1 MKKIKNKDL
10 LIFYIVFLIV
20 FLFSTLWIIKGYIE
34 YISSLLALVIGFNNY
49 YITNLNIEKVNKNNF
64 YINFIKMGIKF
75 FIIFLGFT
83 ILYIMCINLSI
94 DNSYVMLAYGINIVL
109 MNYNL
114 ILSFIFKGDVKKW

>member
-75 FIIFLGFT
+75 FIIFLGFI

>member
-114 ILSFIFKGDVKKW
+114 ILSFIFKGDVKK

>member
-10 LIFYIVFLIV
+10 LIFYIVFLII

-34 YISSLLALVIGFNNY
+34 YISCLLALVIGFNNY

-75 FIIFLGFT
+75 FIIFLGFI

-114 ILSFIFKGDVKKW
+114 ILSFIFKGDVKK